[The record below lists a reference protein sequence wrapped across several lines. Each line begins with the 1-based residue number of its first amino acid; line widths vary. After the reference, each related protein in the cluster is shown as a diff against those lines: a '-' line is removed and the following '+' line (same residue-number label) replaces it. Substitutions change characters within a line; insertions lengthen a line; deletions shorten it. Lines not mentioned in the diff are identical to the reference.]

1 MSIAV
6 SAVIRPSRL
15 YLFLCLLFSLDLCI
29 TAVLLCHRLVELFNL
44 VQCLAVLIVC
54 VIPVFALLFSVFRS
68 RNIVRIDISGNGQI
82 RLFQTK
88 RTTPHYQVRLYSE
101 LDLDAGVIV
110 RLLGDSTLWPHIMSL
125 RLQSERGKIFTVFV
139 LPDSVEK
146 KIYRSLMV
154 ALRCVKNHEAQQLS
168 HS

>member
-44 VQCLAVLIVC
+44 VHCLAVLIVC
-54 VIPVFALLFSVFRS
+54 VIPVFALLIPVFRS

-88 RTTPHYQVRLYSE
+88 RTTPPYQFQNHSE
-101 LDLDAGVIV
+101 IDLHAGEIV

-125 RLQSERGKIFTVFV
+125 RLQSEKGKIFTVLVF
-139 LPDSVEK
+139 PDSVEQK
-146 KIYRSLMV
+146 NYRSLMV
-154 ALRCVKNHEAQQLS
+154 ALRCVKNHDAQQLS
-168 HS
+168 LP